1 MFKAETDPSPQVSFG
16 SLLLASI
23 FIHYMVKSICG
34 FFNDNP
40 RLGVA
45 AYKGSMFD
53 GCSWAAV
60 ALMGVAVLA
69 IVADFFLG
77 RSNGG
82 HENFEKGYVMEER

>member
-1 MFKAETDPSPQVSFG
+1 
-16 SLLLASI
+16 
-23 FIHYMVKSICG
+23 MVRGICG

-45 AYKGSMFD
+45 AYKGSTFD
-53 GCSWAAV
+53 GCNWAIV

-77 RSNGG
+77 RSSGRC
-82 HENFEKGYVMEER
+82 ETVEKGYVMEER

>member
-1 MFKAETDPSPQVSFG
+1 
-16 SLLLASI
+16 
-23 FIHYMVKSICG
+23 MVASICG

-45 AYKGSMFD
+45 ADKGGLFI

-69 IVADFFLG
+69 LVADFFLG
-77 RSNGG
+77 KSNRRR
-82 HENFEKGYVMEER
+82 ETFEKGYVMEDQ

>member
-1 MFKAETDPSPQVSFG
+1 
-16 SLLLASI
+16 
-23 FIHYMVKSICG
+23 MVKSICG

-45 AYKGSMFD
+45 ATKGSMFD

-69 IVADFFLG
+69 IVADFFLLG
-77 RSNGG
+77 RSNKQP
-82 HENFEKGYVMEER
+82 ETFEKGYVMEER